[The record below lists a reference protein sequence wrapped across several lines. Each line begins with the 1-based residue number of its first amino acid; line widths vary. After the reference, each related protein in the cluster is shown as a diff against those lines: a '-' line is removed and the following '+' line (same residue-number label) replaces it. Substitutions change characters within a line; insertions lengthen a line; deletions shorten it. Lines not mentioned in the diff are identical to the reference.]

1 MDYNTALNYIFSL
14 DRFGG
19 VAGLERITPV
29 LEYFGNPQNK
39 VKSLHIAGTN
49 GKGSVAAMLNSC
61 LQAAGYKVG
70 LYMSPFIIEFCERIQ
85 INSQYISKEIL
96 ADLVEMVK
104 DTCEKLDITLGQFE
118 FITVVA
124 FLYFE
129 KENCNYMVLETGL
142 GGRCDATN
150 MVVKPEV
157 SIITSIS
164 LDHTAILGDT
174 ISKIAKEKAGIIKS
188 SVPVVTEAQEN
199 DAILVIKEACKQQN
213 ANLTVTDLP
222 TNIYIG
228 IDSTN
233 FNYKGLDYN
242 ISLVGKHQAYNATLC
257 IEALKQL
264 GVDNKYIC
272 KGLANTV
279 HPARLEIISKK
290 PLVVLDGAHN
300 EGGAK
305 ALAEYLKTTNFKGTA
320 IVAAMQDKDAK
331 TVAKEIAPYLNNIIA
346 VKLHDNPRALPPQK
360 LAEYFSSFCNVELA
374 ENYREALALA
384 EGSPLLVCG
393 SLYLAADIRPML
405 LQKYKI

>member
-129 KENCNYMVLETGL
+129 KENCDYMVLETGL

-150 MVVKPEV
+150 TVAKPEV

-188 SVPVVTEAQEN
+188 SVPVVTESQEN
-199 DAILVIKEACKQQN
+199 DAILVIQEACKQQN
-213 ANLTVTDLP
+213 VNLTVTDSP

-233 FNYKGLDYN
+233 FNYKGLDYT
-242 ISLVGKHQAYNATLC
+242 ISLIGKHQAYNATLC
-257 IEALKQL
+257 IEALNQL

-272 KGLANTV
+272 EGLANTF
-279 HPARLEIISKK
+279 HPARLEIISKT
-290 PLVVLDGAHN
+290 PLVILDGAHN

-305 ALAEYLKTTNFKGTA
+305 VLAEYLKTTNFKGTA

-405 LQKYKI
+405 LKKYKI